1 MAAITPLDGGAIKQS
16 RASLVGGIA
25 VAIGVFVLWFALARD
40 LGAQGI
46 LPLALGAVVS
56 ALVGLWI
63 WRADL

>member
-1 MAAITPLDGGAIKQS
+1 MAALTPLDGGQIKQS

-25 VAIGVFVLWFALARD
+25 VAIGVFVLWAAIAQELQAD
-40 LGAQGI
+40 GA
-46 LPLALGAVVS
+46 LPLLAGAVVS

>member
-25 VAIGVFVLWFALARD
+25 VAIGVFVLWVALARD
-40 LGAQGI
+40 LGAPGY
-46 LPLALGAVVS
+46 LPLALGALVS
-56 ALVGLWI
+56 GLIGLWI